1 MAEVA
6 ARKRARS
13 SSPVCDVLASP
24 LEVLLKRR
32 RRDLSRTSSVA
43 LPPPSQPIFD
53 PPGGTGG
60 DTAMPSSSSPGGLPS
75 SSSPG
80 FENYSHDANSLRGI
94 ERRRTR
100 NWERLNAPAHAGPSC
115 EPDSSPVARRSMSD
129 RHLVSSS
136 PVRHQ
141 PPAPVFRDEWSAEE
155 RLREWGDEYASQNS
169 VLHSLVSRVVS
180 MAISGGRWYSCRFE
194 VEIANMQHLARLES
208 QQSLHSLHSVA
219 SAAYSPFELAEPASS
234 PAPMPS
240 TTPLRTPASANPWR
254 THQTPGFTPGG
265 FTSSE
270 YVSSP
275 LFSPPPH
282 SGPHHTHATPSRTG
296 EAHGE
301 VRASY
306 EETNRLLAELN
317 FARLRRHDAMS
328 SSPPP
333 PSTDPA
339 MDEQW

>member
-53 PPGGTGG
+53 PPSGMPGPSGG
-60 DTAMPSSSSPGGLPS
+60 DAAMPSSSSPGLPT

-80 FENYSHDANSLRGI
+80 FGDYSHDANSLRGI

-100 NWERLNAPAHAGPSC
+100 NWERLNAPALAGPSC
-115 EPDSSPVARRSMSD
+115 EPDSSPVARRSTSD

-155 RLREWGDEYASQNS
+155 RLREWGDEYSSQNT
-169 VLHSLVSRVVS
+169 VLHSLVSRVAGVVTHVDGRHS
-180 MAISGGRWYSCRFE
+180 FASSASSQLMCSIS
-194 VEIANMQHLARLES
+194 
-208 QQSLHSLHSVA
+208 
-219 SAAYSPFELAEPASS
+219 PAS
-234 PAPMPS
+234 
-240 TTPLRTPASANPWR
+240 RANSLC
-254 THQTPGFTPGG
+254 TACT
-265 FTSSE
+265 
-270 YVSSP
+270 
-275 LFSPPPH
+275 
-282 SGPHHTHATPSRTG
+282 
-296 EAHGE
+296 
-301 VRASY
+301 
-306 EETNRLLAELN
+306 
-317 FARLRRHDAMS
+317 RLRVRRMSRS
-328 SSPPP
+328 SSPSQQRVQHRTQQAHLYGRQQARTHGARIRLPASLP
-333 PSTDPA
+333 AASRRASTSRRPCSRPRRTLALTIHTPHQAAPVNLMGRSAQATRRRTAFLPNSTLPA
-339 MDEQW
+339 CVDTTP

>member
-43 LPPPSQPIFD
+43 LPPPSQPVFH
-53 PPGGTGG
+53 PPGG
-60 DTAMPSSSSPGGLPS
+60 DAAMPSSSSPGLPA

-80 FENYSHDANSLRGI
+80 FENYSQDVSSLRGI

-100 NWERLNAPAHAGPSC
+100 NWERLNAPALGGPSC

-169 VLHSLVSRVVS
+169 VLHSLVSHVCGAWRGVV
-180 MAISGGRWYSCRFE
+180 GRPT
-194 VEIANMQHLARLES
+194 QLRL
-208 QQSLHSLHSVA
+208 
-219 SAAYSPFELAEPASS
+219 
-234 PAPMPS
+234 
-240 TTPLRTPASANPWR
+240 
-254 THQTPGFTPGG
+254 PG
-265 FTSSE
+265 
-270 YVSSP
+270 
-275 LFSPPPH
+275 
-282 SGPHHTHATPSRTG
+282 A
-296 EAHGE
+296 
-301 VRASY
+301 
-306 EETNRLLAELN
+306 
-317 FARLRRHDAMS
+317 
-328 SSPPP
+328 
-333 PSTDPA
+333 
-339 MDEQW
+339 

>member
-169 VLHSLVSRVVS
+169 VLHSL
-180 MAISGGRWYSCRFE
+180 
-194 VEIANMQHLARLES
+194 HLARLES

-219 SAAYSPFELAEPASS
+219 SAAYSPFELTEPASS

-240 TTPLRTPASANPWR
+240 ATPLRTPASANPWR